1 MQRAGSCCFAS
12 KLARIINEQGRPQ
25 LGIGWGSPEA
35 PDCRGLSPEE
45 FQSIDFSQIDLSEYI
60 DDMEVK
66 SQSQI
71 DTEVG
76 EDVADDLIRIQGGG

>member
-1 MQRAGSCCFAS
+1 
-12 KLARIINEQGRPQ
+12 LARIINEQGRPQ
-25 LGIGWGSPEA
+25 LDIGWGTAES

-66 SQSQI
+66 SQAQI
-71 DTEVG
+71 DSEVG
-76 EDVADDLIRIQGGG
+76 EDVANDLIRIQGGG